1 MKKRCCDKETSR
13 RPFFFFRPQIL
24 VRFIIHVFFVFQ
36 LLPAFIEG
44 ADQFT
49 EGGGGGGYGFLFRSE
64 FFFGQHKN

>member
-44 ADQFT
+44 TDQFT
-49 EGGGGGGYGFLFRSE
+49 EGGGGGYGFLFRSE

>member
-44 ADQFT
+44 TDQFT
-49 EGGGGGGYGFLFRSE
+49 EGGGLWFFVSFRI
-64 FFFGQHKN
+64 FFRTTQELEY